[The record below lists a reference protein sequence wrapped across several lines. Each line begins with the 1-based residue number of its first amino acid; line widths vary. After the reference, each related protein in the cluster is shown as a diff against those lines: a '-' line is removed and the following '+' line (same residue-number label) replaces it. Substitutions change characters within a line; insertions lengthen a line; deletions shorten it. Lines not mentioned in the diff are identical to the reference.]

1 MREGTPNMFKKI
13 MSGFILF
20 SSIINPTVA
29 DQPEIAITID
39 DLPFVGSRS
48 GTAGDISRG
57 HDRFMRI
64 LNTLVETKVP
74 VTGFVIAGAIGKGQW
89 DLLELFQKEGFQL
102 GNHTYSH
109 PSLNSMSA
117 DNYIANIDKAD
128 QILNPIMTSPKYF
141 RYPYLAEARG
151 EKKQKVYNYLAEHGY
166 TIAPVTIDTK
176 DYNFNAQLLA
186 VNWRLRDQKIDGIKK
201 RYLAYIEKQ
210 TERAEKKAQA
220 NGKAG
225 KQILLIHS
233 NLLNSYCLSD
243 IIELYKQRGYRFISL
258 EEALDKSRSP
268 SEIAPIQA
276 KAAAS
281 NKSAVPAG

>member
-1 MREGTPNMFKKI
+1 MIKKI
-13 MSGFILF
+13 ISTFILF
-20 SSIINPTVA
+20 SGIINPLFA

-48 GTAGDISRG
+48 GSQGDVTRS

-64 LNTLVETKVP
+64 FDTLVASKVP

-109 PSLNSMSA
+109 PSLNSMPA
-117 DNYIANIDKAD
+117 AKYIANIDKAD
-128 QILNPIMTSPKYF
+128 QILSPILTTPKYF
-141 RYPYLAEARG
+141 RYPYLAESKG
-151 EKKQKVYNYLAEHGY
+151 EKKQQVHEYLAEHGY

-176 DYNFNAQLLA
+176 DYHFNAQLLA
-186 VNWRLRDQKIDGIKK
+186 VNWRLRDQKVEGIKK

-210 TERAEKKAQA
+210 TERAEKKTE
-220 NGKAG
+220 
-225 KQILLIHS
+225 KQILLIHA
-233 NLLNSYCLSD
+233 NLLNSYCLAD

-258 EEALDKSRSP
+258 EEALKHDPAP
-268 SEIAPIQA
+268 SVIPPVQA
-276 KAAAS
+276 KVAGNKVAARH
-281 NKSAVPAG
+281 